1 MRSATSPGG
10 TPRARSSSRCEC
22 SPTDAVTDQ
31 RHPAPSP
38 PSRRWPDRGEIFPSG
53 TEAAADRDITT
64 AAASPGPGQHPLCR
78 LVTRQARSDGTTW
91 RSDEDRQAPQPATGG
106 DLERTSH
113 GSPAR
118 KSPRVTPIDG
128 ITLSDRQFGENARS
142 AAVTRGRWLI
152 GGRRAGN
159 PYVGV
164 LRAWHRLRRTRPS
177 RLHAWRRSVAVRDA
191 PARTFAAP
199 MRLCTYARSSA
210 WFLVPGD
217 HLIAGFNP
225 TRHEGGRSVDLP
237 PAPDAVDRSVKAG
250 DRTII

>member
-106 DLERTSH
+106 DLECTSH

-128 ITLSDRQFGENARS
+128 ITLSDRQFGENTRS
-142 AAVTRGRWLI
+142 AAVLVESQ
-152 GGRRAGN
+152 
-159 PYVGV
+159 VGTFAIPAV
-164 LRAWHRLRRTRPS
+164 PNGLFCAP
-177 RLHAWRRSVAVRDA
+177 SVASRQRAYWCHQVPRRWQFRVR
-191 PARTFAAP
+191 
-199 MRLCTYARSSA
+199 
-210 WFLVPGD
+210 W
-217 HLIAGFNP
+217 
-225 TRHEGGRSVDLP
+225 
-237 PAPDAVDRSVKAG
+237 
-250 DRTII
+250 